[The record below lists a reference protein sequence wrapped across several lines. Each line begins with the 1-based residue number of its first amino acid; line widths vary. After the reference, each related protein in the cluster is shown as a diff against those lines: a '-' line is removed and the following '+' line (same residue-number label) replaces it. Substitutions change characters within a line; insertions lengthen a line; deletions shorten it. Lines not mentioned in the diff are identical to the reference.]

1 MSDYDSLKSHFEN
14 LGGAMH
20 HTEAFY
26 TILAAAVAADGETHP
41 TEVDERDALVHR
53 VKTLSELRA
62 ADPGQLDAIRRRAD
76 DRVAAAKSNLNDIV
90 ADAAG
95 TIANDPLNKSGGM
108 AWSVYAHAGDIVF
121 ADSKVVQREI
131 DFLIRLAEQLKLPA
145 SEAGAILEFL
155 KKKNSF

>member
-53 VKTLSELRA
+53 VKTLSVLRD
-62 ADPGQLDAIRRRAD
+62 ADPSQLANIRRRAD
-76 DRVAAAKSNLNDIV
+76 DRIANAKSLDDIV
-90 ADAAG
+90 TDAAS
-95 TIANDPLNKSGGM
+95 TIANDPKNKDGGM
-108 AWSVYAHAGDIVF
+108 AWSVYAHAGDIIF

-131 DFLIRLAEQLKLPA
+131 EFLIRLAEHLKLPP
-145 SEAGAILEFL
+145 SEAGAILDFL